1 MSDSK
6 ILPREFYNNDTV
18 KVAKNL
24 LGKNL
29 VRIIGK
35 KILSGII
42 TETEAYKSKHDPAS
56 HAANRITD
64 RNKAMFGQ
72 VGRAYVYF
80 TYGNYFMLNAV
91 ARGKNNEAGA
101 VLIRSI
107 YPQDGIKIM
116 LKNRKNTNI
125 QNLTNGPGKLTQ
137 AMQISISQYNTDLT
151 KKSAVFITEGIK
163 PKKILRKSRVG
174 ITKGIDKLWNFSFN
188 V

>member
-1 MSDSK
+1 MIDLK
-6 ILPREFYNNDTV
+6 ILPREFYDNDTV

-35 KILSGII
+35 KTLSGII

-80 TYGNYFMLNAV
+80 TYGMHYCFNVV
-91 ARGKNNEAGA
+91 AKKEENESGA
-101 VLIRSI
+101 VLIRAI
-107 YPQDGIKIM
+107 QPQ
-116 LKNRKNTNI
+116 
-125 QNLTNGPGKLTQ
+125 Q
-137 AMQISISQYNTDLT
+137 
-151 KKSAVFITEGIK
+151 
-163 PKKILRKSRVG
+163 
-174 ITKGIDKLWNFSFN
+174 
-188 V
+188 

>member
-1 MSDSK
+1 MINSK

-29 VRIIGK
+29 VRIVGK

-42 TETEAYKSKHDPAS
+42 IETEAYKSKHDPAS
-56 HAANRITD
+56 HAVNRMTD

-91 ARGKNNEAGA
+91 ARSKNNEAGA

-107 YPQDGIKIM
+107 YPQELVPELIIPYNVK
-116 LKNRKNTNI
+116 LKR
-125 QNLTNGPGKLTQ
+125 
-137 AMQISISQYNTDLT
+137 
-151 KKSAVFITEGIK
+151 
-163 PKKILRKSRVG
+163 
-174 ITKGIDKLWNFSFN
+174 
-188 V
+188 

>member
-56 HAANRITD
+56 HAVNRITD

-137 AMQISISQYNTDLT
+137 AMQISISQYNTDNKKICCFHHRRYKT
-151 KKSAVFITEGIK
+151 KK
-163 PKKILRKSRVG
+163 
-174 ITKGIDKLWNFSFN
+174 NF
-188 V
+188 